1 MRWSTGGPSHQTCR
15 MRRVL
20 SISALVAGG
29 LFVALG
35 IYLLTRGAF
44 GTLIG
49 IFVLLIGGIGALI
62 GITMAPLPR
71 RDAVPE
77 SLVEHE

>member
-1 MRWSTGGPSHQTCR
+1 MECRQGIDEVEQRGSHR
-15 MRRVL
+15 L
-20 SISALVAGG
+20 SHD
-29 LFVALG
+29 

-62 GITMAPLPR
+62 GITMAPLPK